1 MSRIGRMPIAIPAGV
16 EVKIDGSVVTVKG
29 AKATLTREFHP
40 NMTIAVEGN
49 EILVTRPN
57 DDKHNRALHGL
68 TRSLVHNMVVGVTEG
83 FKKELSV
90 QGVGYRVA
98 KQGKD
103 LVMNLGY
110 SHQVTMSEVEGI
122 TIDVPNPNTIIISG
136 PDKQKVG
143 QFAAEVREKRPPEP
157 YKGKG
162 GILGSYL
169 LMMFYTMVGGW
180 MLYYAYMEATGKLA
194 GLDNTAVSGAFSN
207 MLSTPQTMALWAIIA
222 IVISFGACA
231 FGVQKGVEKVTKVM
245 MILLLVLMIAL
256 AVNSVF
262 LPNASEGIKF
272 YLVPDFKS
280 VKQVG
285 IGNAVF
291 AAMSQAFFTLS
302 LGIGAMEIFGSYLDK
317 KKRITG
323 EAVNIVL
330 LDTFVALMAGFIIIP
345 ACFAFGVQPDSGPSL
360 LFITLP
366 NLFNSMKGGRIWG
379 TLFFIFMS
387 FAALSTIIAVF
398 ENIIAMFMDM
408 CSWSRKKSVAVNY
421 LL

>member
-1 MSRIGRMPIAIPAGV
+1 MIKFKNTLAIRKEKYMA
-16 EVKIDGSVVTVKG
+16 
-29 AKATLTREFHP
+29 TREQF
-40 NMTIAVEGN
+40 GSRLGF
-49 EILVTRPN
+49 ILVSAGCAIGIGNVWKFPYITGMYGG
-57 DDKHNRALHGL
+57 AAFILMYLAFLVILGL
-68 TRSLVHNMVVGVTEG
+68 PIMVCEFTVGRG
-83 FKKELSV
+83 S
-90 QGVGYRVA
+90 QMGM
-98 KQGKD
+98 GKAFEK
-103 LVMNLGY
+103 LEPKGTKWHHLKW
-110 SHQVTMSEVEGI
+110 
-122 TIDVPNPNTIIISG
+122 IS
-136 PDKQKVG
+136 
-143 QFAAEVREKRPPEP
+143 
-157 YKGKG
+157 
-162 GILGSYL
+162 ILGSYL

-180 MLYYAYMEATGKLA
+180 MLYYAYIEATGKLA

-222 IVISFGACA
+222 IIISFGACA

-245 MILLLVLMIAL
+245 MLLLLVLMIAL

-408 CSWSRKKSVAVNY
+408 CSWSRKKICCC
-421 LL
+421 